1 MNKRTFRLPV
11 RRVAVEIG
19 VALGLVLTVLLTA
32 VLWHRERVSAAVC
45 ADTLR
50 LHILANSDT
59 VEDQLLKLKVR
70 DAVLQEICPDILA
83 DADDK
88 ADAVAAVRTAQR
100 RLRKTAEDT
109 LRRAGSGQTVAVRLE
124 QAEFDAKDYGSFRLP
139 GRSLYPPCA
148 LNWERRKATTGS
160 VCSIRNCA
168 SGAAAHSMRTMPRTL
183 WCSADMKSALPCWT
197 ARRNRPRPCAASDEG
212 QTERNDT
219 CSICFWELPAAAS
232 PPG

>member
-1 MNKRTFRLPV
+1 MNKRVFRLPV
-11 RRVAVEIG
+11 RRAAVEIG

-70 DAVLQEICPDILA
+70 DAVLHEMPDILA
-83 DADDK
+83 AADSK
-88 ADAVAAVRTAQR
+88 ADAVAAVRAAQR
-100 RLRKTAEDT
+100 RLQKTAEDT

-139 GRSLYPPCA
+139 GGTYTALRIELGKAEGHNWFCVLYPELCI
-148 LNWERRKATTGS
+148 GS
-160 VCSIRNCA
+160 
-168 SGAAAHSMRTMPRTL
+168 SGAQYEDDAEN
-183 WCSADMKSALPCWT
+183 ALVFGGFEVRF
-197 ARRNRPRPCAASDEG
+197 ALLDGAKKLAEAVRG
-212 QTERNDT
+212 
-219 CSICFWELPAAAS
+219 I
-232 PPG
+232 G

>member
-11 RRVAVEIG
+11 RRAAVEIG

-32 VLWHRERVSAAVC
+32 VLWHREQVSATVC

-70 DAVLQEICPDILA
+70 DAVLQEMPDILA
-83 DADDK
+83 EAENK

-100 RLRKTAEDT
+100 RLQKTAEDA
-109 LRRAGSGQTVAVRLE
+109 LRREGSGQTVAVRLE

-139 GRSLYPPCA
+139 GGTYTALRIELGAAEGHNWFCVLYPELCIGSSEAEYEDDAENA
-148 LNWERRKATTGS
+148 LVFGGYEVRFALLDGAKKLAEA
-160 VCSIRNCA
+160 VCGI
-168 SGAAAHSMRTMPRTL
+168 G
-183 WCSADMKSALPCWT
+183 
-197 ARRNRPRPCAASDEG
+197 
-212 QTERNDT
+212 
-219 CSICFWELPAAAS
+219 
-232 PPG
+232 

>member
-11 RRVAVEIG
+11 RRAAVEIG

-32 VLWHRERVSAAVC
+32 VLWHREQVSAAVC

-70 DAVLQEICPDILA
+70 DAVLQEMPDILA
-83 DADDK
+83 EAENK

-100 RLRKTAEDT
+100 RLQKTAEDA
-109 LRRAGSGQTVAVRLE
+109 LRREGSGQTVAVRLE

-139 GRSLYPPCA
+139 GGTYTALRIELGAAEGHNWFCVLYPELCIGSSEAEYEDDAENA
-148 LNWERRKATTGS
+148 LVFGGYEVRFALLDGAKKLAEA
-160 VCSIRNCA
+160 VCGI
-168 SGAAAHSMRTMPRTL
+168 G
-183 WCSADMKSALPCWT
+183 
-197 ARRNRPRPCAASDEG
+197 
-212 QTERNDT
+212 
-219 CSICFWELPAAAS
+219 
-232 PPG
+232 

>member
-70 DAVLQEICPDILA
+70 DAVLQEMPDILA

-100 RLRKTAEDT
+100 RLQKTAEDT

-139 GRSLYPPCA
+139 GGTYTALRIELGKAEGHNWFCVLYPELCI
-148 LNWERRKATTGS
+148 GS
-160 VCSIRNCA
+160 
-168 SGAAAHSMRTMPRTL
+168 SGAQYEDDAEN
-183 WCSADMKSALPCWT
+183 ALVFGGYEVRFALLDGAKKLAET
-197 ARRNRPRPCAASDEG
+197 VRG
-212 QTERNDT
+212 
-219 CSICFWELPAAAS
+219 I
-232 PPG
+232 G

>member
-11 RRVAVEIG
+11 RRAAVEIG

-32 VLWHRERVSAAVC
+32 VLWHREQVSAAVC

-70 DAVLQEICPDILA
+70 DAVLREMPDILA
-83 DADDK
+83 EAENK

-100 RLRKTAEDT
+100 RLQKTAEDA
-109 LRRAGSGQTVAVRLE
+109 LRREGSGQTVAVRLE

-139 GRSLYPPCA
+139 GGTYTALRIELGEAEGHNWFCVLYPELCIGSSEAEYEDDAENA
-148 LNWERRKATTGS
+148 LVFGGYEVRFALLD
-160 VCSIRNCA
+160 
-168 SGAAAHSMRTMPRTL
+168 GAKKLAEAVR
-183 WCSADMKSALPCWT
+183 
-197 ARRNRPRPCAASDEG
+197 G
-212 QTERNDT
+212 
-219 CSICFWELPAAAS
+219 I
-232 PPG
+232 G

>member
-11 RRVAVEIG
+11 RRAAVEIG

-32 VLWHRERVSAAVC
+32 VLWHREQVSAAVC

-70 DAVLQEICPDILA
+70 DAVLQEMPDILA
-83 DADDK
+83 EAENK

-100 RLRKTAEDT
+100 RLQKTAEDA
-109 LRRAGSGQTVAVRLE
+109 LRREGSGQTVAVRLE

-139 GRSLYPPCA
+139 GGTYTALRIELGKAEGHNWFCVLYPELCIGSSEAEYEDDAENA
-148 LNWERRKATTGS
+148 LVFGGYEVRFALLDGAKKLAEA
-160 VCSIRNCA
+160 VCGI
-168 SGAAAHSMRTMPRTL
+168 G
-183 WCSADMKSALPCWT
+183 
-197 ARRNRPRPCAASDEG
+197 
-212 QTERNDT
+212 
-219 CSICFWELPAAAS
+219 
-232 PPG
+232 

>member
-11 RRVAVEIG
+11 RRAAVEIG

-32 VLWHRERVSAAVC
+32 VLWHREQVSAAVC

-70 DAVLQEICPDILA
+70 DAVLQEMPDILA
-83 DADDK
+83 EAENK

-100 RLRKTAEDT
+100 RLQKTAEDA
-109 LRRAGSGQTVAVRLE
+109 LRREGSGQTVAVRLE

-139 GRSLYPPCA
+139 GGTYTALRIELGEAEGHNWFCVLYPELCIGSSEAEYEDDAENA
-148 LNWERRKATTGS
+148 LVFGGYEVRFALLDGAKKLAEA
-160 VCSIRNCA
+160 VCGI
-168 SGAAAHSMRTMPRTL
+168 G
-183 WCSADMKSALPCWT
+183 
-197 ARRNRPRPCAASDEG
+197 
-212 QTERNDT
+212 
-219 CSICFWELPAAAS
+219 
-232 PPG
+232 